1 MNFASDTVKLGQFDI
16 SALKTAVLALDDG
29 AWLADSSR
37 QQVFDA
43 HTSTQTLKLIA
54 DPDFRHT
61 DPSVH
66 PLFATFESMI
76 APFFEHIRSFYL
88 QTLRQRSV
96 AEKHGPGYFIRAL
109 LTRLPAGT
117 EIRPH
122 IDDGYSL
129 KRCHRIHVPIVTTP
143 ETLFRVGDTRFHMA
157 AGEMWEINNRRIHA
171 VTNGGDAARIHLI
184 MDYVQPGEV
193 VFDLDGPLTA

>member
-1 MNFASDTVKLGQFDI
+1 MNFAQDAVKLGAFDVT
-16 SALKTAVLALDDG
+16 SLRTAVLALDDD
-29 AWLADSSR
+29 AWNADSSR

-43 HTSTQTLKLIA
+43 HTATQTLKLIA
-54 DPDFRHT
+54 DADFRHT
-61 DPSVH
+61 GPTVH
-66 PLFATFESMI
+66 PAFHAFEPMI
-76 APFFEHIRSFYL
+76 QPLMAHVRPFYL

-96 AEKHGPGYFIRAL
+96 AEKQGPGYFIRAL
-109 LTRLPAGT
+109 LTRLPAGA

-143 ETLFRVGDTRFHMA
+143 RTLFRVGETRFHMA
-157 AGEMWEINNRRIHA
+157 EGEMWEINNRRLHA
-171 VTNGGDAARIHLI
+171 VSNGGDTARIHLI
-184 MDYVQPGEV
+184 MDYVQPGET

>member
-1 MNFASDTVKLGQFDI
+1 MNFGQDAIKLGAFDV
-16 SALKTAVLALDDG
+16 SRLKATVLTLGED
-29 AWLADSSR
+29 AWQADSSR

-54 DPDFRHT
+54 DADFRHT
-61 DPSVH
+61 HPTVH
-66 PLFATFESMI
+66 PSFQAFEPLM
-76 APFFEHIRSFYL
+76 APLMQHIRSFYL

-109 LTRLPAGT
+109 LTRLGPGT
-117 EIRPH
+117 EITQH

-129 KRCHRIHVPIVTTP
+129 KRCHRIHVPLVTSQQTI
-143 ETLFRVGDTRFHMA
+143 FRVGETRLHMGE
-157 AGEMWEINNRRIHA
+157 GEMWEINNRRLHA
-171 VTNGGDAARIHLI
+171 VTNGGDTARIHLI